1 MFNFLKNKKSQII
14 NGVEVVRSRKR
25 TKTVSLRIKGGKV
38 IINCPQFISD
48 SFLVNIIKKK
58 VHGLK
63 KKKGTRKER
72 GHFCS

>member
-1 MFNFLKNKKSQII
+1 MFNFLKNKKSQNI

-63 KKKGTRKER
+63 KKKGIRKEK
-72 GHFCS
+72 GNFCS